1 MNYSKTVNQKFSMK
15 RIVLAVMGLVALSAG
30 ANAQEN
36 TETVYLYHADRRQL
50 YAGYRA

>member
-15 RIVLAVMGLVALSAG
+15 KIVLAVMGLVALSAG

-36 TETVYLYHADRRQL
+36 TGSKEGFRESQVYLYHADRR
-50 YAGYRA
+50 